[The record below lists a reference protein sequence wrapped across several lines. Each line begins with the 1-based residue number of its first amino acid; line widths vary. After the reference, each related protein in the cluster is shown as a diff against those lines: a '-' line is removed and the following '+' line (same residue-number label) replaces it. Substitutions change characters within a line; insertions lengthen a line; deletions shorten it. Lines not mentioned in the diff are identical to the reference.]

1 MSHELHRV
9 EHGDGTPLFF
19 IHGFTVD
26 HHLLLPFEPA
36 FTDRPGWRRIHL
48 DLPGHGRTP
57 AGTHPATA
65 DAVADTVADTIR
77 RLAGDGP
84 FALCGSSFGGL
95 MARDM
100 VARFDDQ
107 VIGLALVAPVATT
120 LDRRRRAIH
129 RTFDDGLTTA
139 HFSGADP
146 DLVTEFSD
154 NAVDRSDAAWAS
166 FTRYVAPGLVAHDRA
181 FTRELARSFDLSV
194 TPEDRFSTFDRPA
207 LVITGR
213 QDSAVGYQD
222 QFDLL
227 GSYPRMTYVAFDRA
241 GHNVHL
247 DQPDLTRALFGGWLD
262 QMSTLSAPVG
272 SSTTS
277 RPAARC

>member
-26 HHLLLPFEPA
+26 HHLLLPFESS

-57 AGTHPATA
+57 AGSHPATA
-65 DAVADTVADTIR
+65 DAVADTVADIVR
-77 RLAGDGP
+77 RLAGDRP

-100 VARFDDQ
+100 VARFGDQ
-107 VIGLALVAPVATT
+107 VAGLALIAPVATT
-120 LDRRRRAIH
+120 LERRRRAIH
-129 RTFDDGLTTA
+129 RTFDDRLPVA
-139 HFSGADP
+139 DPNGADP
-146 DLVTEFSD
+146 DLVAEFSA
-154 NAVDRSDAAWAS
+154 NAVDRSEAAWTA
-166 FTRYVAPGLVAHDRA
+166 FTNYVAPGLIAHDQE
-181 FTRELARSFDLSV
+181 FTGRLARSFDLTVS
-194 TPEDRFSTFDRPA
+194 PEDRFSTFDRPA

-213 QDSAVGYQD
+213 QDGAVGYED

-227 GSYPRMTYVAFDRA
+227 GSYPRMTYVALDRA

-262 QMSTLSAPVG
+262 QLSG
-272 SSTTS
+272 
-277 RPAARC
+277 